1 MAANWSMVGNW
12 YLRGNR
18 GHMTLSSVC
27 LRMQMCTCVR
37 ACALVPLRQLA
48 GSALLSRGVHVAD
61 HEVFGDFLHVLVVE
75 EGIEAEFV

>member
-1 MAANWSMVGNW
+1 MSAYADV
-12 YLRGNR
+12 
-18 GHMTLSSVC
+18 HV
-27 LRMQMCTCVR
+27 CVR

-48 GSALLSRGVHVAD
+48 GSALLSRSVHVAD